1 MTLFDAARFDKGVFG
16 KGVLL
21 VGACLLLLGMS
32 GCRTAQSYAGERRS
46 KDEVARITG
55 DTPIN
60 GAPLAVILR
69 KVDRRELGFSESSVE
84 VLPGKHALL
93 VDCRIRETS
102 STTRHT
108 LDVDV
113 EAGGRYR
120 LTADAAKGMRGCVDV
135 RIEAQ

>member
-1 MTLFDAARFDKGVFG
+1 MTVRSALLMSGAALA
-16 KGVLL
+16 LL
-21 VGACLLLLGMS
+21 SGS
-32 GCRTAQSYAGERRS
+32 GCRTAQSYAGERLS
-46 KDEVARITG
+46 NDQVARITG

-69 KVDRRELGFSESSVE
+69 KVDRRELGFSERSAE

-102 STTRHT
+102 STSRYS
-108 LDVDV
+108 LDVEV

-120 LTADAAKGMRGCVDV
+120 LVADAAKGLRGCMDV
-135 RIEAQ
+135 RIEAE